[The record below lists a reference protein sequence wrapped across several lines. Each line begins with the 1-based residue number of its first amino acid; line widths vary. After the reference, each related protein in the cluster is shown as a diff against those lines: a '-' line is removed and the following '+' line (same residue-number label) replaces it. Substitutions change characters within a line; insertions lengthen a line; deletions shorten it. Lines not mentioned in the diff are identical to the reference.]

1 MGRRN
6 PVLGGASQGLTP
18 GGSGD
23 SVGSMG
29 TTKKELV
36 EDLWKKPYSLKRAE
50 IEKRA
55 KRGDYHDFDSE
66 LAAPKIT
73 LVDDL
78 RAAGFGDLAQ
88 KAIDGAYDD
97 ERPSVEQI
105 EEMRQELGP
114 ELFDQIMDSKPRGS
128 A

>member
-1 MGRRN
+1 
-6 PVLGGASQGLTP
+6 
-18 GGSGD
+18 
-23 SVGSMG
+23 
-29 TTKKELV
+29 LV

-66 LAAPKIT
+66 LDTPKIA
-73 LVDDL
+73 LVNDL
-78 RAAGFGDLAQ
+78 RAAGFEDLAQ
-88 KAIDGAYDD
+88 KTIDGAYDD
-97 ERPSVEQI
+97 ERPTVEQI

-114 ELFDQIMDSKPRGS
+114 DVFDQVMGSKPRGS

>member
-1 MGRRN
+1 
-6 PVLGGASQGLTP
+6 
-18 GGSGD
+18 
-23 SVGSMG
+23 MG

-55 KRGDYHDFDSE
+55 KRGDYHDFDSG
-66 LAAPKIT
+66 LATPKIT

-78 RAAGFGDLAQ
+78 RAAGFDDLAQ
-88 KAIDGAYDD
+88 KTIDGAYDD
-97 ERPSVEQI
+97 ERPTVEQI

>member
-1 MGRRN
+1 
-6 PVLGGASQGLTP
+6 
-18 GGSGD
+18 
-23 SVGSMG
+23 MG
-29 TTKKELV
+29 TTRKELL

-66 LAAPKIT
+66 LATPKIA
-73 LVDDL
+73 LVNDL
-78 RAAGFGDLAQ
+78 RAAGFEDLAE
-88 KAIDGAYDD
+88 KTIDGAYDD
-97 ERPSVEQI
+97 ERPTVEQI

-114 ELFDQIMDSKPRGS
+114 DVFDQVMGSKPRGS

>member
-1 MGRRN
+1 
-6 PVLGGASQGLTP
+6 
-18 GGSGD
+18 
-23 SVGSMG
+23 MG

-55 KRGDYHDFDSE
+55 KRGDYHNFDSK

-78 RAAGFGDLAQ
+78 RAAGFGDLAR

-97 ERPSVEQI
+97 ERPTVEQI
-105 EEMRQELGP
+105 EEMREEVGP
-114 ELFDQIMDSKPRGS
+114 EFFDEIMGSKPRGS